1 LLDGFAAQLALFL
14 NKERAL
20 EESRAAQ
27 ISRQSEKLQKALFD
41 SVSHELK
48 TPLAAMSAA
57 LQQPRPDYAE
67 LQQAA
72 RRLTHTVDN
81 LLDATRL
88 ESGLLQPVREWC
100 DPGELVREAVAASGL
115 KEGEVQINIAK
126 NLPAVSL
133 DSGLIQQ
140 ALNALLSNAMIYGKS
155 DRPIEVSVTR
165 DDSTL
170 VISVADRGVG
180 LAPGEERKVFQKFYR
195 GPRTRP
201 GGLGLG
207 LSIARQ
213 LVEAHG
219 GQIVA
224 QNREGGGAVF
234 SIRLPIGEAMQLP
247 DTEFVATGL
256 SPRKTV
262 EAEVARAT
270 GAAAGVSPPK

>member
-1 LLDGFAAQLALFL
+1 
-14 NKERAL
+14 
-20 EESRAAQ
+20 
-27 ISRQSEKLQKALFD
+27 
-41 SVSHELK
+41 
-48 TPLAAMSAA
+48 MSAA
-57 LQQPRPDYAE
+57 LQQPRPNSAE

-100 DPGELVREAVAASGL
+100 DSGELVHEAVAASGL
-115 KEGEVQINIAK
+115 KEGDVQINIAK
-126 NLPAVSL
+126 NLPAVSV

-140 ALNALLSNAMIYGKS
+140 ALNALLSNAMSYGKS
-155 DRPIEVSVTR
+155 DRPIEVSATR
-165 DDSTL
+165 DNSTL
-170 VISVADRGVG
+170 VISVADRGAG
-180 LAPGEERKVFQKFYR
+180 LEPGEETKVFQKFYR

-207 LSIARQ
+207 LAIARQ

-234 SIRLPIGEAMQLP
+234 SIRLPIREEMRLP
-247 DTEFVATGL
+247 DTEFAATGV
-256 SPRKTV
+256 STRKTV
-262 EAEVARAT
+262 EAEASAAKA
-270 GAAAGVSPPK
+270 AAAGASAK